1 MHYLYL
7 TLAILFEIIGTTA
20 LRLSDGFTR
29 LWPSFLV
36 VLGYGAS
43 FYFLSFTLKEI
54 PVGIAYAIWSGVG
67 MSLITLI
74 GWFYLKQKLDAPALI
89 GIALIM
95 VGVLIITLKSN
106 SQAH

>member
-7 TLAILFEIIGTTA
+7 ALAILFEVMGTTA
-20 LRLSDGFTR
+20 LRLCDGFSR
-29 LWPSFLV
+29 FWASAAV
-36 VLGYGAS
+36 IVGYGAS

-74 GWFYLKQKLDAPALI
+74 GWFYLKQRLDLPAFV
-89 GIALIM
+89 GITLIM
-95 VGVLIITLKSN
+95 IGVLVITLWSK
-106 SQAH
+106 SQA

>member
-1 MHYLYL
+1 MHYFFL
-7 TLAILFEIIGTTA
+7 TLAILFEVLGTTA
-20 LRLSDGFTR
+20 LRFSDGFTKV
-29 LWPSFLV
+29 WPSVLV
-36 VLGYGAS
+36 IVGYGAS
-43 FYFLSFTLKEI
+43 FYFLSFTLRDI

-74 GWFYLKQKLDAPALI
+74 GWFYLKQKLDMPALV

-95 VGVLIITLKSN
+95 LGVLVITLKSN